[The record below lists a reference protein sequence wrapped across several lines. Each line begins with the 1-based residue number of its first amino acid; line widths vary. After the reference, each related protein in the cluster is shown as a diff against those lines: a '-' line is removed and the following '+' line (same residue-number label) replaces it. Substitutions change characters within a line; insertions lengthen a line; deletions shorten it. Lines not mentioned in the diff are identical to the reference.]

1 MNEEYRPFTT
11 FYDDFSIADRFGKAA
26 IKDTLKR
33 AWDAWKD
40 DYKYLTE
47 LVMTLNWKS
56 FEWYGK
62 GREDLCELYS
72 ELWLEKDAWMLDNLE
87 GEAKEYYITITD

>member
-11 FYDDFSIADRFGKAA
+11 FYDDFSIADRFSKAA

-40 DYKYLTE
+40 DYKYLT
-47 LVMTLNWKS
+47 
-56 FEWYGK
+56 
-62 GREDLCELYS
+62 
-72 ELWLEKDAWMLDNLE
+72 
-87 GEAKEYYITITD
+87 